1 LPDKLQQPEEEP
13 EAARGPE
20 AVPKMGPRPAVL
32 LVRPQLGVN
41 IGTAMR
47 AMANFGLDELRL
59 VAPREG
65 WPNPYADA
73 AASKAE
79 GRVTVSADYPD
90 LPAAIGEFN
99 WVCAT
104 TARQRDLTIPIYT
117 PEQMVREM
125 ASRIDAGERCAVMF
139 GPEKSGL
146 TNDDIA
152 VADAAVMIPVRPDF
166 ASLNLGQA
174 VLLIAYE
181 WMRLTGEG
189 TLGRVSTYEKPRNT
203 GFQSTTSRPATRE
216 ELFMFFDHLE
226 KELDGKGFLF
236 PPEKRPSMVRNI
248 RMMFARMG
256 ATEAEVRILR
266 GIVAALVQGCRRR
279 AESGES

>member
-1 LPDKLQQPEEEP
+1 MEP
-13 EAARGPE
+13 EAARGPT

-65 WPNPYADA
+65 WPNPHADA
-73 AASKAE
+73 AAARAE
-79 GRVTVSADYPD
+79 GRVTVLADYPD

-125 ASRIDAGERCAVMF
+125 ARRINAGERCAVMF
-139 GPEKSGL
+139 GPEKCGL

-181 WMRLTGEG
+181 WVRLTGEG
-189 TLGRVSTYEKPRNT
+189 TLGRVSNYEKPRST

-216 ELFMFFDHLE
+216 ELLMFFEHLE
-226 KELDGKGFLF
+226 KELDGMGFLF
-236 PPEKRPSMVRNI
+236 PPKKRPSMVRNI
-248 RMMFARMG
+248 RMMFTRMG
-256 ATEAEVRILR
+256 ATEAEVRTLR
-266 GIVAALVQGCRRR
+266 GIVAALAQGGNRSR
-279 AESGES
+279 